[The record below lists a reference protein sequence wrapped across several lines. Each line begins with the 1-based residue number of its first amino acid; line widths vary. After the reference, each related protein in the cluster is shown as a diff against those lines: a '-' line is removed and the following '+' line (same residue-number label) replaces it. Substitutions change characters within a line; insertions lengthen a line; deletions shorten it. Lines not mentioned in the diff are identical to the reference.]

1 MQLTAIWTWLREA
14 LPRRPASADPPEPA
28 QPDPDAAIVHLDLT
42 RDSVCLADDVDAPHA
57 LQLTVDADA
66 GLRVVLD
73 RIVAA
78 RWLAYVGPVATW
90 SVEVGGAVAVL
101 GERLGASFIRIAGES
116 ALSAAEVPALHLTYH
131 QQQDDEAVLEG
142 LIRRRAAIDDATTEL
157 LAVLGALAP
166 PVIERGLE
174 AAAVIRHP
182 RKRIAT
188 SQALDASLGY
198 AVGGKGLFDWSWS
211 PNSLAR
217 LEPLAERVRQ
227 ALELRPAP

>member
-1 MQLTAIWTWLREA
+1 MREA
-14 LPRRPASADPPEPA
+14 LPRRPAAADPPEPA
-28 QPDPDAAIVHLDLT
+28 QPNPNAAIVHLDLT
-42 RDSVCLADDVDAPHA
+42 HESVCLADDVDAPHA

-116 ALSAAEVPALHLTYH
+116 ALSAADMPALHLAYH
-131 QQQDDEAVLEG
+131 QQKDHKAVLES
-142 LIRRRAAIDDATTEL
+142 LIRRRAAVDDATTEL

-166 PVIERGLE
+166 PDTERGLE
-174 AAAVIRHP
+174 AAAAIRQP
-182 RKRIAT
+182 RNRNAT

-198 AVGGKGLFDWSWS
+198 AVGGKGLFDWDWS
-211 PNSLAR
+211 RDSLAR

-227 ALELRPAP
+227 ALQLRPAP